1 MASPECRISCEN
13 GARRQRAAETGGAD
27 ATIGLPM
34 SELPVPSAAPA
45 ATPVTLER
53 RSPELVALGADAPT
67 LGQLFTFM
75 RDAELRFDSLRMRIV
90 DRRVTTTGLVDEVS
104 EVWLRQPSQ
113 ARVVTRRLEPGQDTL
128 TGDHSVWLTDGE
140 VVRTYDAVSR
150 TASTRPVRTRP
161 EGLTD
166 PDLPP
171 FSRAYAPHILLPFE
185 TVVDTFVHPHGFC
198 QNVLVTARLRLLGT
212 TPLAGD
218 REAYLLRADHP
229 RTTEVL
235 TDRPDRWLEVGVDR
249 LTGAILLLTEHIA
262 DLVTRDAEV
271 TDFEPDAAL
280 ADDVF
285 KLHISSD
292 VRRMY

>member
-1 MASPECRISCEN
+1 
-13 GARRQRAAETGGAD
+13 
-27 ATIGLPM
+27 M
-34 SELPVPSAAPA
+34 SELPVPSAAPPTAAA
-45 ATPVTLER
+45 ATLQR
-53 RSPELVALGADAPT
+53 RSPEVVALGADAPSFR
-67 LGQLFTFM
+67 QLFTFM
-75 RDAELRFDSLRMRIV
+75 RDAELRFDSLRMRVV
-90 DRRVTTTGLVDEVS
+90 DRRVTTTGPIDEVS
-104 EVWLRQPSQ
+104 EAWLRQPSQ
-113 ARVVTRRLEPGQDTL
+113 ARVVTRRAEPGQDTL

-140 VVRTYDAVSR
+140 VIRTYDAVSR

-161 EGLTD
+161 PGLTD

-171 FSRAYAPHILLPFE
+171 YSRVYTPRTLLPFE

-262 DLVTRDAEV
+262 DRVTRDAEV
-271 TDFEPDAAL
+271 TDFAPDATF

-285 KLHISSD
+285 RLHVSSD
-292 VRRMY
+292 VRRVY

>member
-1 MASPECRISCEN
+1 
-13 GARRQRAAETGGAD
+13 
-27 ATIGLPM
+27 M

-45 ATPVTLER
+45 AAAATLER
-53 RSPELVALGADAPT
+53 RSPELVALGADAPSF
-67 LGQLFTFM
+67 GQLFTFM
-75 RDAELRFDSLRMRIV
+75 RDAELRFDSLRMRVV
-90 DRRVTTTGLVDEVS
+90 DRRITTTGPIDEVS
-104 EVWLRQPSQ
+104 EAWLRQPSQ
-113 ARVVTRRLEPGQDTL
+113 ARVVTRRTEPGQDTL

-140 VVRTYDAVSR
+140 VIRTYDAVSR

-161 EGLTD
+161 PGLTD

-171 FSRAYAPHILLPFE
+171 YSRVYTPRTLLPFE

-218 REAYLLRADHP
+218 REAYVLRADHP

-262 DLVTRDAEV
+262 DRVTRDAEV
-271 TDFEPDAAL
+271 TDFEPDATF

-285 KLHISSD
+285 KLHVSSD
-292 VRRMY
+292 VRRVY

>member
-1 MASPECRISCEN
+1 MSDPP
-13 GARRQRAAETGGAD
+13 
-27 ATIGLPM
+27 LPA
-34 SELPVPSAAPA
+34 V
-45 ATPVTLER
+45 ATPRRDALER
-53 RSPELVALGADAPT
+53 RYPAIVALGADAPSFV
-67 LGQLFTFM
+67 QLFTFM

-90 DRRVTTTGLVDEVS
+90 DRRVTTTGPIEEVS
-104 EVWLRQPSQ
+104 EAWLRQPSQ
-113 ARVVTRRLEPGQDTL
+113 ARVITRRAEPGQDAL
-128 TGDHSVWLTDGE
+128 TGDYSVWLSDGS

-150 TASTRPVRTRP
+150 TASTRPARSRP
-161 EGLTD
+161 AGLSD

-171 FSRAYAPHILLPFE
+171 YARVYTPRTLLPFE
-185 TVVDTFVHPHGFC
+185 TVVDTFLHPHGFC
-198 QNVLVTARLRLLGT
+198 QNVLSTARLRLLGT

-262 DLVTRDAEV
+262 DRVTRDAEV
-271 TDFEPDAAL
+271 TDFEPDAAF

-285 KLHISSD
+285 QLHIASD
-292 VRRMY
+292 VRSIY

>member
-1 MASPECRISCEN
+1 MASPECRIQSEN
-13 GARRQRAAETGGAD
+13 GAPRQQAAETGGAD

-34 SELPVPSAAPA
+34 SEPSVPSAAPA

-53 RSPELVALGADAPT
+53 RSPELVALGADAPNFD
-67 LGQLFTFM
+67 QLFTFM

-90 DRRVTTTGLVDEVS
+90 DRRVTTKGLIDEVS
-104 EVWLRQPSQ
+104 DVWLRQPSQ
-113 ARVVTRRLEPGQDTL
+113 ARVVTRRNEPGQDTL

-150 TASTRPVRTRP
+150 TTSTRPVRSRP
-161 EGLTD
+161 HGLTD

-171 FSRAYAPHILLPFE
+171 HSRVYPPRTLLPFE

-198 QNVLVTARLRLLGT
+198 QNVLATARLRLLGT

-262 DLVTRDAEV
+262 EQVTRDAEV
-271 TDFEPDAAL
+271 TDFEPDAAF

-285 KLHISSD
+285 KLYTSSD
-292 VRRMY
+292 VRRVY